1 MRCALN
7 LFLILITLKNVDFLL
22 FMIIVTFVFV
32 FFSSSS
38 SYSLILLQPEFKIG
52 KYYSKG
58 K

>member
-22 FMIIVTFVFV
+22 FMIVMIFGFL
-32 FFSSSS
+32 SSS
-38 SYSLILLQPEFKIG
+38 SYSYLILLKPEFKIC
-52 KYYSKG
+52 KYDSKG